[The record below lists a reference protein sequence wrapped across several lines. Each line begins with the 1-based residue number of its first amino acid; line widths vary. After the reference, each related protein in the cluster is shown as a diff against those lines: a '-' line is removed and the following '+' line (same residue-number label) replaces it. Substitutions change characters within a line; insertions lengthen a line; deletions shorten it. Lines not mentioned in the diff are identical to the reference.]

1 MDDDSTATRSVY
13 TQDLIEIS
21 MQSNESLDM
30 LLELIKDKA
39 GKELSLRTHI
49 FSILCELV
57 WLNSR
62 ILLILKKDLQDL
74 AFKSDD
80 QKEVIVSKT
89 TLDVLLTLIVS
100 RAAATEELN
109 TFSHSLSLH

>member
-1 MDDDSTATRSVY
+1 MDDEANIRTVY

-21 MQSNESLDM
+21 LHSNESLDM
-30 LLELIKDKA
+30 LLDLIKDKID
-39 GKELSLRTHI
+39 KETNLRTHI
-49 FSILCELV
+49 FSTLCELV
-57 WLNSR
+57 WLNSH

-74 AFKSDD
+74 AFKEKD
-80 QKEVIVSKT
+80 QKEVIISKT
-89 TLDVLLTLIVS
+89 TLDALLSLIVA